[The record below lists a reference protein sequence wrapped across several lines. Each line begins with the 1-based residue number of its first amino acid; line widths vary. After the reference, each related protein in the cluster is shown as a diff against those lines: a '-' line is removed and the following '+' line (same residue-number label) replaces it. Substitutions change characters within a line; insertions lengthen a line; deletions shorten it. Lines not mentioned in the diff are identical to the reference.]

1 MHVKLILVFHT
12 SKNTKMKDMVDIV
25 VLTNA
30 RFSFKFR
37 ELYCYVTLVIS
48 LNNEKFAHKTLVS
61 FILSGSRA
69 LN

>member
-1 MHVKLILVFHT
+1 
-12 SKNTKMKDMVDIV
+12 MKDMVDIV

-61 FILSGSRA
+61 FILSGSRVFKLNENA
-69 LN
+69 LNGWR